1 MLEVEKKTLAITVL
15 LTSTLLNAN
24 GSYQSSF
31 FNHQPAFNQGFWR
44 DFNRQFQQFDH
55 QMERLQRDNHAI
67 NPYSKQYFDKAS
79 NRYVI
84 KIKTSGIGENNFNIS
99 TDKNNLIIKA
109 KQNSKS
115 NNRSSSSYFSQVVS
129 LPKDGDVENVMTEF
143 KEGVLKIS
151 IPKLDKP
158 RA

>member
-1 MLEVEKKTLAITVL
+1 
-15 LTSTLLNAN
+15 
-24 GSYQSSF
+24 
-31 FNHQPAFNQGFWR
+31 
-44 DFNRQFQQFDH
+44 
-55 QMERLQRDNHAI
+55 MERLQRDNHAI

-129 LPKDGDVENVMTEF
+129 LPKDGDVENIMTEF

>member
-1 MLEVEKKTLAITVL
+1 VLFSPVFEAVEPMQLAQWIL
-15 LTSTLLNAN
+15 
-24 GSYQSSF
+24 
-31 FNHQPAFNQGFWR
+31 
-44 DFNRQFQQFDH
+44 DD
-55 QMERLQRDNHAI
+55 
-67 NPYSKQYFDKAS
+67 
-79 NRYVI
+79 
-84 KIKTSGIGENNFNIS
+84 IS

-109 KQNSKS
+109 KQTSKS

-129 LPKDGDVENVMTEF
+129 LPKDGDVENIMTEF